1 LPPIYLAGAG
11 GRLRAGK
18 DSEGGRGKKERRRI
32 LDAVIM
38 TGCPER
44 ERERERE
51 RENPADTQSD
61 NCKIFSGT

>member
-44 ERERERE
+44 EREIERERE
-51 RENPADTQSD
+51 RDRDRES
-61 NCKIFSGT
+61 C